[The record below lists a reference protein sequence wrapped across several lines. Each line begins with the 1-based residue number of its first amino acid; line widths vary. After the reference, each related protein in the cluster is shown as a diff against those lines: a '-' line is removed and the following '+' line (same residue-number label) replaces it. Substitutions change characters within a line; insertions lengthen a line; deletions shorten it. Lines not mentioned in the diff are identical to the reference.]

1 MFPRDPHIV
10 TCSGCGSE
18 LPVRDLR
25 LHVCD
30 WWRWLDH
37 QVHLRRDELGRF
49 EHELGAYLGSRR
61 GRFDLW
67 YWERERLRRT
77 QARASA
83 SAARRAS
90 SSSTAA
96 GSSPRAASST

>member
-10 TCSGCGSE
+10 TCSGCGTE
-18 LPVRDLR
+18 LPARDLR

-37 QVHLRRDELGRF
+37 QVHLRRDELGGF
-49 EHELGAYLGSRR
+49 ELELGAYLGSPR
-61 GRFDLW
+61 GQFDLW
-67 YWERERLRRT
+67 YAERERLRPAQGRE
-77 QARASA
+77 SA
-83 SAARRAS
+83 PAARRAS